1 MKSIKQA
8 IKDFDLD
15 HWARSLKVN
24 SIKTNVSKP
33 NIIHHRHLE
42 QTNLLTKEV
51 IGGVPR
57 IKVNLLMSCEYNGC
71 TASHSGIHTR
81 QETKIL
87 DDVKPYEPVMIEDDQ
102 GKKTEDVS
110 QRPDNLII
118 DDDGLWIPV
127 QHRYTFGI
135 PCKFCGLINKHL
147 LDFKNSGLTSDAIGK
162 HVDNYDFE
170 EGLKQLSLDFVQGK
184 HQGGL
189 IYGNTGN
196 GKTHLLCAIARE
208 LIFAGKKVRYVSHQQ
223 LLENIKKSFDKN
235 SDVSDPRYSWL
246 DGVQVVLFDELGF
259 FRQNEWSRQTTNEL
273 IHAIHA
279 AGVQV
284 LFASNLTPRQMKQQ
298 FLDIRSISRISGMC
312 QDFKF
317 EMKGEDRRASDEFWK

>member
-1 MKSIKQA
+1 
-8 IKDFDLD
+8 
-15 HWARSLKVN
+15 
-24 SIKTNVSKP
+24 
-33 NIIHHRHLE
+33 
-42 QTNLLTKEV
+42 
-51 IGGVPR
+51 
-57 IKVNLLMSCEYNGC
+57 
-71 TASHSGIHTR
+71 
-81 QETKIL
+81 
-87 DDVKPYEPVMIEDDQ
+87 
-102 GKKTEDVS
+102 
-110 QRPDNLII
+110 
-118 DDDGLWIPV
+118 
-127 QHRYTFGI
+127 
-135 PCKFCGLINKHL
+135 LINKHL

-246 DGVQVVLFDELGF
+246 DGVQVVLF
-259 FRQNEWSRQTTNEL
+259 
-273 IHAIHA
+273 
-279 AGVQV
+279 QV